1 MRVWGVGVCVCVRRD
16 SFSFLSPQHLSTSLF
31 ILLCVYTNKHTSHI
45 SQHLRVPSRLV
56 TSSAPQ
62 ATHQVT
68 QGQARL
74 CSGVE
79 ATLSHSPLHSFPTA
93 RLFLTCLLL
102 RCCSSSSPLSLSGCE
117 VSGCPLPAQR
127 PVPSAGGE
135 DSARA
140 LRGEA
145 TGLAPAGCL
154 KPSAL
159 CRVSDEQIPSLDEQ
173 FPGQEVPRG
182 WAVSVRTPPGKVP
195 GRALLPWGAPYSP
208 G

>member
-1 MRVWGVGVCVCVRRD
+1 MCVGGGGVCVCQTGQFF
-16 SFSFLSPQHLSTSLF
+16 FSFPPAFIYLTLHSSLC
-31 ILLCVYTNKHTSHI
+31 IYKQAYISHF
-45 SQHLRVPSRLV
+45 
-56 TSSAPQ
+56 SAPAC
-62 ATHQVT
+62 ATETGNLIRTAGHT
-68 QGQARL
+68 PGDAGTGQAVFWGRSNAFSL
-74 CSGVE
+74 
-79 ATLSHSPLHSFPTA
+79 TSPLISNA

-140 LRGEA
+140 LCGEA

-159 CRVSDEQIPSLDEQ
+159 CRVSDEPIPSLDEQ

>member
-1 MRVWGVGVCVCVRRD
+1 MCGGWVCVCVRRD
-16 SFSFLSPQHLSTSLF
+16 SFSFLFPQHLSTSLF

-45 SQHLRVPSRLV
+45 SQHLRVPPRLV
-56 TSSAPQ
+56 TSSTPQ

-102 RCCSSSSPLSLSGCE
+102 RCCSSPPLSLSGCE

-135 DSARA
+135 DSSRA
-140 LRGEA
+140 LHGEA

-195 GRALLPWGAPYSP
+195 GRALLPWGCPL
-208 G
+208 